1 MGELIPT
8 QEILLIYTQE
18 HMVVQSS
25 LVIARCGTR
34 IHGTYKYRCHISSAS
49 YQEKVRIR
57 KKRSSTM
64 VTRLYAPELIQS
76 YVVGTDLCEMNF
88 DL

>member
-18 HMVVQSS
+18 HMVAQSS

-34 IHGTYKYRCHISSAS
+34 IQKTDVDIYRAN
-49 YQEKVRIR
+49 E
-57 KKRSSTM
+57 KKRIFL
-64 VTRLYAPELIQS
+64 RK
-76 YVVGTDLCEMNF
+76 
-88 DL
+88 